1 MTFDADGFVLADV
14 GEANAAVLQSD
25 GKILVTGKY
34 VEDSSLNFAVMRFNA
49 DGSLDTT
56 FSGDGIFISSNLF
69 TGNAIAVQPDGKIV
83 ASGTLIT
90 GPSDNFSTIRLNADG
105 TPDTTFGTNGQV
117 TTPVGDPSVN
127 SGDDVVKDVAIQVDG
142 KIVVAGFSPFANTSR
157 DFSLVRYN
165 ADGTLDTSFD
175 GDGILHT
182 AFNNLMQEDYLEAIA
197 LDAMGRIVAVGHT
210 ITGVGEESFA
220 LARYN
225 SDGSLD
231 ASFSDDG
238 KLLIKTRPN
247 TFEMAND
254 VVIQPDGKILI
265 AGMSGYNAQDFVL
278 VRFNSGGMLDASFG
292 INGVVYSRVSE
303 DLDAAFR
310 SVTLAP
316 NGDIFAGGFAENS
329 TRRNSFAF
337 AKYNA
342 EGVPAPEF
350 GVFGYITYNFSNDQ
364 QFSNDASSV
373 ALQPDG
379 KFIVAGNSLVNTGA
393 SNGFVARF
401 DPNGSLDRNF
411 NNQSGYTLITTPA
424 SGPGTREVTSVTVQS
439 DGKILVLGNYEGDTD
454 AGIFISRFNSD
465 GSRDT
470 IFGNNGQVILSVFN
484 GGGLGQDI
492 LVLSDGKILVVG
504 ATANIISQTIKPA
517 IFKFNTNGSRDT
529 SFGSNGIATTS
540 FSSSNDI
547 ALALD
552 VQADGKIIIA
562 GASNFDLGGT
572 NGSIAI
578 ARFNSNG
585 VIDNTFGSGGKV
597 TTNVGSFIDTAADVK
612 VQTDGKIVIGGG
624 SCTDGNC
631 DGGLGLLFRYNSNG
645 SLDTSFDG
653 DGKIILQSTPPG
665 LNTAIGAI
673 ALQTDGKIVVS
684 GVTTTTVNQSDTLVA
699 RFNPNGSFDT
709 GFGTNGIATSDI
721 GGTDQLAFDVALQSD
736 GKILA
741 IGSSQMGSRTDF
753 AVWRFLG
760 DGETVSNN
768 KAMFDFDGDN
778 QNRYFHLPS
787 RSRSMVVSAKF

>member
-1 MTFDADGFVLADV
+1 
-14 GEANAAVLQSD
+14 
-25 GKILVTGKY
+25 
-34 VEDSSLNFAVMRFNA
+34 
-49 DGSLDTT
+49 
-56 FSGDGIFISSNLF
+56 
-69 TGNAIAVQPDGKIV
+69 
-83 ASGTLIT
+83 
-90 GPSDNFSTIRLNADG
+90 
-105 TPDTTFGTNGQV
+105 
-117 TTPVGDPSVN
+117 
-127 SGDDVVKDVAIQVDG
+127 
-142 KIVVAGFSPFANTSR
+142 
-157 DFSLVRYN
+157 
-165 ADGTLDTSFD
+165 
-175 GDGILHT
+175 
-182 AFNNLMQEDYLEAIA
+182 
-197 LDAMGRIVAVGHT
+197 
-210 ITGVGEESFA
+210 
-220 LARYN
+220 
-225 SDGSLD
+225 
-231 ASFSDDG
+231 
-238 KLLIKTRPN
+238 
-247 TFEMAND
+247 MAND
-254 VVIQPDGKILI
+254 FVIQPDGKILM

-278 VRFNSGGMLDASFG
+278 VRFNSNGTLDASFG
-292 INGVVYSRVSE
+292 INSVVYSRVSE

-342 EGVPAPEF
+342 DGVPAPEF

-411 NNQSGYTLITTPA
+411 NNQSGYALITTPA

-439 DGKILVLGNYEGDTD
+439 DGKILVLGNYEGETD

-470 IFGNNGQVILSVFN
+470 IFGNNGQVVLSVFN

-492 LVLSDGKILVVG
+492 LVLSDGKILVAG

-517 IFKFNTNGSRDT
+517 IFKFNTNGSHDT

-597 TTNVGSFIDTAADVK
+597 TTNVGTFIDTAADVK
-612 VQTDGKIVIGGG
+612 IQADGKIVIGGVT
-624 SCTDGNC
+624 CTDGNC

-665 LNTAIGAI
+665 MATAIGAI
-673 ALQTDGKIVVS
+673 ALQSDGKIVAS
-684 GVTTTTVNQSDTLVA
+684 GVTTTAATQSDTLIA
-699 RFNPNGSFDT
+699 RFNSDGSFDT

-741 IGSSQMGSRTDF
+741 VGSNQVGSRADF

-760 DGETVSNN
+760 DGEAVSNN

-778 QNRYFHLPS
+778 RTDISIFRSGPGQWWYLRSSDNDSRAFQFGQSTDKLVPADFTGDGKTDIAFWRPSTGQWFVLRSEDNSFFAFDFGTNGDIPIPADFDGDGKADPAIFRPSNSTWFILNSGGGTTIQQFGLNGDAPIPNDFDSDGKADLAVYRPSESQWFYQRSTDLVVKGFQFGSNGDKAVPADFTGDGKADIAFWRPSSGEWFILRSEDNSFFAFPFGTNGDIPTPGDYDGDGTADAAVFRPSNNVWFLQQSTNGFTAVAFGVSGDIPLPN
-787 RSRSMVVSAKF
+787 VFVP